1 MKSVYL
7 PAPISSVGKLIVGCK
22 SLKRPMVT
30 KFPMVTYI
38 YIWVGSVTYPIYE
51 SQKGARYEREN
62 CQHMHDM

>member
-7 PAPISSVGKLIVGCK
+7 PALISSVGKLRVGRK
-22 SLKRPMVT
+22 LLKTPVVT

-51 SQKGARYEREN
+51 S
-62 CQHMHDM
+62 